1 MEGESGVQALI
12 NMSAQRRMA
21 IRDTA
26 QVVFN
31 YLAVRDE
38 LEKADIIIGFGHF
51 DAKIPRYCCE
61 LYSEGYGPRIL
72 FTGGI
77 GGGTAD
83 LGKPEGIYFAE
94 EARRLDPAIPD
105 DAIIVESA
113 STNTSENILNS
124 IEVLRRMSPASSFDQ
139 GIGKAIIVAN
149 AYRQRRVWLACRK
162 KLPSIRFV
170 NSPPETTFEC
180 ELEMFAQ
187 KGQDLTE
194 LLVGEIERIVRYG
207 ELGYIERELVPED
220 VHTHYLGICQRLGLQ
235 VSGCRNLK
243 PVSCNC

>member
-1 MEGESGVQALI
+1 MDKTSEALF
-12 NMSAQRRMA
+12 
-21 IRDTA
+21 D
-26 QVVFN
+26 
-31 YLAVRDE
+31 YLAVRDG
-38 LEKADIIIGFGHF
+38 LERADIIIGFGHF
-51 DAKIPRYCCE
+51 DSKIPCHCCE
-61 LYSEGYGPRIL
+61 LYSGGYAPKIL

-94 EARRLDPAIPD
+94 EARRLDPTIPD

-124 IEVLRRMSPASSFDQ
+124 IGMLRRASPASNFDQ
-139 GIGKAIIVAN
+139 GIGTAIIVAN

-180 ELEMFAQ
+180 ELEMFSQ
-187 KGQDLTE
+187 KGQDLTK

-207 ELGYIERELVPED
+207 DLGYIERELVPEEVYAQYVD
-220 VHTHYLGICQRLGLQ
+220 VCQRLGLQ
-235 VSGCRNLK
+235 ISGSRCQI
-243 PVSCNC
+243 PGT